1 MNLLKKSELKSHDV
15 YEFCYA
21 KDYPNDWSEDSLF
34 VEDDDFTFLVPYID
48 KVFLNFAYYGRQKVT
63 LSEWENVKQLAYR
76 DKDQKEFIIY
86 FFNQIDEW
94 LKKDINGNDYFW
106 IFGL

>member
-1 MNLLKKSELKSHDV
+1 MNLLKKSDLKSHDV

-48 KVFLNFAYYGRQKVT
+48 KVFFDFAYYGRQKVT
-63 LSEWENVKQLAYR
+63 LSEWENVKQLACG
-76 DKDQKEFIIY
+76 DKEQKELIIY
-86 FFNQIDEW
+86 FFHQIDEW
-94 LKKDINGNDYFW
+94 LRKDINKSDYFW